1 MLWRQT
7 FATISWPCKGGFET
21 RSDQLVA
28 VTSLGAAAGASTLA
42 AGLADA
48 ISESAESKVLRVDKV
63 TAPKRF
69 YSTLAEFKRS
79 NLDYVVFDM
88 PPVGDVS
95 STVPLAG
102 FMDTVLLV
110 VEAERRV
117 TGTPSSVPTRSP
129 RQRRRSLSFF
139 NKSRS
144 YGPKWLEA
152 EI

>member
-1 MLWRQT
+1 MPVPR
-7 FATISWPCKGGFET
+7 
-21 RSDQLVA
+21 RSQR
-28 VTSLGAAAGASTLA
+28 
-42 AGLADA
+42 GLADA
-48 ISESAESKVLRVDKV
+48 ISETAEGKVLLVDKV
-63 TAPKRF
+63 TSPKRF

-110 VEAERRV
+110 VEAEKSNREAIKRAYAQLSAKTKV
-117 TGTPSSVPTRSP
+117 SVV
-129 RQRRRSLSFF
+129 F

>member
-110 VEAERRV
+110 VEAEKSNRDAVKRAYAQLSAKTKV
-117 TGTPSSVPTRSP
+117 SVV
-129 RQRRRSLSFF
+129 F
-139 NKSRS
+139 NKRRS